1 MAKTSGMT
9 KTSFTDSELLRYS
22 RHILL
27 PQLDVEGQLAI
38 TNASVL
44 VVGVGGLGS
53 AAAQYLAASGIGQ
66 LVLADHDTVELSN
79 LQRQVIHNEQSL
91 GLAKV
96 ESAARAIRLLNPE
109 VEVEALAVLLQEPE
123 LGAAVAG
130 VDLVLDCC
138 DNFDTRKAVNQAC
151 YTHGKPLV
159 SGAAIRLEGQLA
171 VFDFRHPQ
179 SPCYQCLYDVAGGE
193 AMTCAQSG
201 VLSPLVG
208 VIGASQALEALKL
221 IAGFG
226 ETLVGRLQLYDA
238 AYGSWREL
246 KLRRDP
252 GCSVCGSGDPSV

>member
-1 MAKTSGMT
+1 MT
-9 KTSFTDSELLRYS
+9 KTSFTDAELLRYS

-27 PQLDVEGQLAI
+27 PQLDIEGQLAI
-38 TNASVL
+38 ANARVL

-53 AAAQYLAASGIGQ
+53 AAAQYLAAAGIGR

-79 LQRQVIHNEQSL
+79 LQRQVIHNEHSL
-91 GLAKV
+91 GLTKV
-96 ESAARAIRLLNPE
+96 ESAARAIRLMNPE
-109 VEVEALAVLLQEPE
+109 VDVEKIAALLQEPQ
-123 LGAAVAG
+123 LGNVIDG
-130 VDLVLDCC
+130 VDVVLDCC

-151 YTHGKPLV
+151 FTHGKPLV
-159 SGAAIRLEGQLA
+159 SGAAIRLEGQLS
-171 VFDFRHPQ
+171 VFDFRRAD
-179 SPCYQCLYDVAGGE
+179 SPCYQCLYDVTGGE

-226 ETLVGRLQLYDA
+226 ESLAGRLQLYDA

-252 GCSVCGSGDPSV
+252 SCSVCGTVPKD

>member
-1 MAKTSGMT
+1 MAKTE
-9 KTSFTDSELLRYS
+9 FTDTELLRYS

-27 PQLDVEGQLAI
+27 PQLDIDGQLAI
-38 TNASVL
+38 ANASVL

-53 AAAQYLAASGIGQ
+53 AAAQYLAASGVGR
-66 LVLADHDTVELSN
+66 LVLADHDRVELSN

-91 GLAKV
+91 GLPKV
-96 ESAARAIRLLNPE
+96 ESATRAIRLLNPE
-109 VEVEALAVLLQEPE
+109 VKVETISALLQGPE
-123 LGAAVAG
+123 LSAAVAA
-130 VDLVLDCC
+130 VDVVLDCC

-151 YTHGKPLV
+151 FSHGKPLV
-159 SGAAIRLEGQLA
+159 SGAAIRLEGQLS
-171 VFDFRHPQ
+171 VFDFRRAD
-179 SPCYQCLYDVAGGE
+179 SPCYQCLYDVTGGE

-221 IAGFG
+221 IAAFG

-252 GCSVCGSGDPSV
+252 ACSVCGEDAPTE

>member
-1 MAKTSGMT
+1 MAKTEFS
-9 KTSFTDSELLRYS
+9 DAELLRYS

-27 PQLDVEGQLAI
+27 PQLDIDGQLAI
-38 TNASVL
+38 ANAGVL

-53 AAAQYLAASGIGQ
+53 AAAQYLAASGVGR
-66 LVLADHDTVELSN
+66 LVLADHDRVELSN
-79 LQRQVIHNEQSL
+79 LQRQVIHNAQSL
-91 GLAKV
+91 GLTKV

-109 VEVEALAVLLQEPE
+109 VKVETIAALLQEPE
-123 LGAAVAG
+123 LSEAVAAVD
-130 VDLVLDCC
+130 VVLDCC

-151 YTHGKPLV
+151 FTHNKPLV
-159 SGAAIRLEGQLA
+159 SGAAIRLEGQLS
-171 VFDFRHPQ
+171 VFDFRRAD
-179 SPCYQCLYDVAGGE
+179 SPCYQCLYDVTGGE

-221 IAGFG
+221 IAAFG

-252 GCSVCGSGDPSV
+252 ACAVCGAGAPTQ